1 MSIYSFG
8 NGLPTWNGIPMVG
21 GFPSGLTKCFFVDY
35 GNGNDGVN
43 EKSNS
48 VNRPWKTLA
57 YAETKITSNKNEGIA
72 LMGSS
77 EHVLT
82 EMLTIDK
89 NRMHIFGYDP
99 GGRMFGQNA
108 KISLAVDSG
117 ATNIATILNT
127 GVRNSFS
134 NIKVINGNTVAEGI
148 YSFADGGE
156 YTVLNFCEVYKS
168 TDLTDD
174 LAAELLCNGD
184 SSQYNFCVFGDLVNE
199 KGGSSKSRPC
209 VIMSREIITG
219 KAARD
224 VEFNYCEF
232 LTKANTN
239 ATSCI
244 HITGATDVE
253 RRMILRRP
261 LFMNAILASADPAV
275 AISLDAAQTQGKI
288 LVIEPAV
295 LDISALAT
303 ASSGVYV
310 VGGSVPAD
318 PTTGIATAVDGS

>member
-1 MSIYSFG
+1 MGRFNFG
-8 NGLPTWNGIPMVG
+8 KGIPTWDGIPMIN
-21 GFPSGLTKCFFVDY
+21 GFPQGITECFFVDY
-35 GNGNDGVN
+35 GNGSDGVGV
-43 EKSNS
+43 KSNA
-48 VNRPWKTLA
+48 VNRPWKTIA
-57 YAETKITSNKNEGIA
+57 YAESKITSNKNQGIA
-72 LMGSS
+72 LMGNST
-77 EHVLT
+77 HVLT
-82 EMLTIDK
+82 EMLTVDK

-108 KISLAVDSG
+108 KISSTLSSG
-117 ATNIATILNT
+117 SSNIATILNT

-134 NIKVINGNTVAEGI
+134 NIKVINANTVAEGI
-148 YSFADGGE
+148 YAFADGGE
-156 YTVLNFCEVYKS
+156 YTVMNFCEIFKS

-209 VIMSREIITG
+209 VLLTRETITG

-224 VEFNYCEF
+224 VEFNNCEF
-232 LTKANTN
+232 LTKAATN

-244 HITGATDVE
+244 HSTTATDVE
-253 RRMILRRP
+253 RRMILRKP

-275 AISLDAAQTQGKI
+275 AISLDAAQTEGKI
-288 LVIEPAV
+288 LVIDPAY

-318 PTTGIATAVDGS
+318 PTTGLAVAVDGS